1 MKKLLLIDGNSMLFR
16 AYFATAYGRPMSTS
30 SGIPTNAIFGF
41 ASMLHK
47 ALEVIAPDFVVVAF
61 DHDKQN
67 FRREIYPEYKGTRQK
82 TPDNLVA
89 QFPIIREY
97 LDAIDMTQ
105 FEQHGI
111 EADDIIGSLAK
122 QKTDYDV
129 NVLTSD
135 RDLLQL
141 VDDRIKVWL
150 MVKGITE
157 MDLMD
162 PKAIMDKYQLKPEQ
176 IIDLKGLAG
185 DTSDNIP
192 GVTKVGDKTATKLLN
207 DYGTVEGVYQHIDEI
222 KGKLKENLVN
232 DHEIALLSK
241 KLATIKTD
249 AEIDIDIS
257 KCDYDLYGENAMKF
271 YSKYEMRSF
280 LKNVTVSEPEV
291 KKEEPAVMKTVRHFE
306 KEMLT
311 DDMAMHLNEQGIG
324 LSDGH
329 NSYYIT
335 IADAVK
341 DPVFINWLSDES
353 NAKTVHNVKH
363 WYHVLDGYGLTLKG
377 RINDTMIQAF
387 LVDGKIKNLEA
398 LLLKYHLTVTA
409 GSSENR
415 QIALFEQQDDDDS
428 DYLCQLAGNLLKV
441 RDTLK
446 KELAEYGMTSLYE
459 DIELPLAEVLFDME
473 KTGVR
478 VDASV
483 LDRIARE
490 TSVKIAALEQEI
502 YQLANRQFNINSPK
516 QLAEVI
522 YDDLALMRST
532 KRSTDASVLKK
543 IEDRHPIIP
552 AILEY
557 RKYAKLNS
565 TYAIGLKKYIQQD
578 NKIHTE
584 FNQCIAETGRL
595 SSSNPNLQNISVR
608 NEEAQMIRAAF
619 IPEPGCVFVGADY
632 SQVELRILAHLAD
645 EKGLI
650 DAFKAGMDIHT
661 RTAMDVFNVS
671 EEEVT
676 PLLRRQA
683 KAINFGIDYGMS
695 DFGLAERLEI
705 PVYKAKEFI
714 ESYFRKYPNVRRFMD
729 QTIAQCQED
738 GYVTTMLNRRRDI
751 PEIKSSNHSLREF
764 GKRAAMNAPV
774 QGSAAD
780 LIKIAMINVYNR
792 LKKEGLK
799 SKMILQ
805 IHDELILNVPK
816 DEEKII
822 MNIVEEEM
830 ENAMELKVPLL
841 AESESGNNWLEV
853 K

>member
-1 MKKLLLIDGNSMLFR
+1 
-16 AYFATAYGRPMSTS
+16 
-30 SGIPTNAIFGF
+30 
-41 ASMLHK
+41 
-47 ALEVIAPDFVVVAF
+47 
-61 DHDKQN
+61 
-67 FRREIYPEYKGTRQK
+67 
-82 TPDNLVA
+82 
-89 QFPIIREY
+89 
-97 LDAIDMTQ
+97 
-105 FEQHGI
+105 
-111 EADDIIGSLAK
+111 
-122 QKTDYDV
+122 
-129 NVLTSD
+129 
-135 RDLLQL
+135 
-141 VDDRIKVWL
+141 
-150 MVKGITE
+150 
-157 MDLMD
+157 
-162 PKAIMDKYQLKPEQ
+162 
-176 IIDLKGLAG
+176 
-185 DTSDNIP
+185 
-192 GVTKVGDKTATKLLN
+192 
-207 DYGTVEGVYQHIDEI
+207 
-222 KGKLKENLVN
+222 
-232 DHEIALLSK
+232 
-241 KLATIKTD
+241 
-249 AEIDIDIS
+249 
-257 KCDYDLYGENAMKF
+257 
-271 YSKYEMRSF
+271 
-280 LKNVTVSEPEV
+280 
-291 KKEEPAVMKTVRHFE
+291 
-306 KEMLT
+306 
-311 DDMAMHLNEQGIG
+311 
-324 LSDGH
+324 
-329 NSYYIT
+329 
-335 IADAVK
+335 
-341 DPVFINWLSDES
+341 
-353 NAKTVHNVKH
+353 
-363 WYHVLDGYGLTLKG
+363 
-377 RINDTMIQAF
+377 MIQAF

-398 LLLKYHLTVTA
+398 LLLKYHLTVTT

-415 QIALFEQQDDDDS
+415 QIALFEEEDGDES
-428 DYLCQLAGNLLKV
+428 DYLCQLAANLLKV
-441 RDTLK
+441 KETLK
-446 KELAEYGMTSLYE
+446 QELADYGMTKLYE
-459 DIELPLAEVLFDME
+459 EIELPLAEVLFDME

-565 TYAIGLKKYIQQD
+565 TYAIGLKKYIQDD

-729 QTIAQCQED
+729 QTIAQCRED

-792 LKKEGLK
+792 INREGLK

-805 IHDELILNVPK
+805 IHDELILNVPE

-822 MNIVEEEM
+822 MELVEEEM

-841 AESESGNNWLEV
+841 AESESGHNWLEV

>member
-16 AYFATAYGRPMSTS
+16 AYYATAYGRPMSTS

-61 DHDKQN
+61 DHDRHN
-67 FRREIYPEYKGTRQK
+67 FRREVYRRYKGTRQAA
-82 TPDNLVA
+82 PDNLVA

-97 LDAIDMTQ
+97 LQAIDMKQ
-105 FEQHGI
+105 FEQAGI

-122 QKTDYDV
+122 QKTEYDI

-135 RDLLQL
+135 RDLLQI

-162 PKAIMDKYQLKPEQ
+162 PAAVYEKYQLTPLQ

-192 GVTKVGDKTATKLLN
+192 GVTKVGDKTAIKLLN
-207 DYGTVEGVYQHIDEI
+207 DYGSVEGVYQHIDEL
-222 KGKLKENLVN
+222 KGKLKENLIK
-232 DHEIALLSK
+232 DHDVALMSK
-241 KLATIKTD
+241 WLATIKID
-249 AEIDIDIS
+249 ADIDINIDE
-257 KCDYDLYGENAMKF
+257 CDYSLYGEDAMKF

-280 LKNVTVSEPEV
+280 LKNVTVSEPVEE
-291 KKEEPAVMKTVRHFE
+291 KKTGTQKTVRHFE
-306 KEMLT
+306 KT
-311 DDMAMHLNEQGIG
+311 DLKAHMALHMNEQGLG
-324 LSDGH
+324 LSDGLD
-329 NSYYIT
+329 SYYIAL
-335 IADAVK
+335 ADAVNDK
-341 DPVFINWLSDES
+341 AFVSWLQDEKTE
-353 NAKTVHNVKH
+353 KTVHNIKH
-363 WYHVLDGYGLTLKG
+363 WYHVLDKYSLTVNG
-377 RINDTMIQAF
+377 IINDTMIQAF
-387 LVDGKIKNLEA
+387 LIDGKIKNLEA
-398 LLLKYHLTVTA
+398 LMLKYHLTVTA
-409 GSSENR
+409 GESTA
-415 QIALFEQQDDDDS
+415 QITLFEEENNEDR
-428 DYLCQLAGNLLKV
+428 DYLCQMAGNLYKV
-441 RDTLK
+441 EETLK
-446 KELAEYGMTSLYE
+446 KELSDYGMVDLYR
-459 DIELPLAEVLFDME
+459 DIELPLARVLFDME

-478 VDASV
+478 VDVSV
-483 LDRIARE
+483 LDKIARE
-490 TSVKIAALEQEI
+490 TSVKIAALEEQI
-502 YQLANRQFNINSPK
+502 YSMAGRQFNINSPK

-522 YDDLALMRST
+522 YDDLKLMRSP

-543 IEDRHPIIP
+543 IEDRHPIIT

-565 TYAIGLKKYIQQD
+565 TYAIGLKKYITAD
-578 NKIHTE
+578 SKIHTE
-584 FNQCIAETGRL
+584 YNQCIAETGRL

-619 IPEPGCVFVGADY
+619 IPEEGCVFVGADY

-645 EKGLI
+645 EKRLI
-650 DAFKAGMDIHT
+650 DAFRQGMDIHT
-661 RTAMDVFNVS
+661 RTAMDVFNIPA
-671 EEEVT
+671 EEVT
-676 PLLRRQA
+676 PLQRRQA

-705 PVYKAKEFI
+705 PVYQAREYI
-714 ESYFRKYPNVRRFMD
+714 ESYFRQYPNVRKFMD
-729 QTIAQCQED
+729 ETIAECQEK
-738 GYVTTMLNRRRDI
+738 GYVTTMCNRRRDI

-792 LKKEGLK
+792 INREGLK
-799 SKMILQ
+799 ARMILQ

-816 DEEKII
+816 DEEQII
-822 MNIVEEEM
+822 MKLVEEEM

-841 AESESGNNWLEV
+841 AEAESGNNWLEV